1 VTKKKKFLKLR
12 KQIRAVLGQE
22 AVVKT
27 LAAVN
32 KPSRFLITKKIVFI
46 YESRQLLGP
55 KRQLQ
60 GFTAFAFN
68 TQMIHSKIK

>member
-1 VTKKKKFLKLR
+1 MPIKWSKNKTNAQAYFARIVGDEKKEFLKLR

-32 KPSRFLITKKIVFI
+32 KPSRFLITKK
-46 YESRQLLGP
+46 
-55 KRQLQ
+55 
-60 GFTAFAFN
+60 
-68 TQMIHSKIK
+68 